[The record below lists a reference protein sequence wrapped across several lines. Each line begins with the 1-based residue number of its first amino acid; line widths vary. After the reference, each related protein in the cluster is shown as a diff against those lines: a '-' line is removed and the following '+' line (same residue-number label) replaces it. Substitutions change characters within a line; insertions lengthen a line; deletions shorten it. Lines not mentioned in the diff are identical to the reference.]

1 MIIKQKVIE
10 QLKNRDEKAFEYVYT
25 QTKKGVY
32 IIIFNVIKDHDLTQD
47 LMQDVY
53 LKMLER
59 IHQYQSKTNFY
70 NWLLMIAKNLA
81 IDTYRREKKLVH
93 YDEVDYDQT
102 LSAQDD
108 TPDQKD
114 EFNRLL
120 SVLTDEEK
128 EVVLLRIVDEMKHKD
143 IAKLV
148 DKPVGTVTWLYQ
160 QALDKMKKV
169 RG

>member
-10 QLKNRDEKAFEYVYT
+10 QLKYRDEKAFEYVYT

-32 IIIFNVIKDHDLTQD
+32 IIIFNVIKDHEITQD

-59 IHQYQSKTNFY
+59 IDQYQSKTNFY

-81 IDTYRREKKLVH
+81 IDTYRSEKKLVH

-108 TPDQKD
+108 TPDQRD

-128 EVVLLRIVDEMKHKD
+128 EIVLLRIVDEMKHKD
-143 IAKLV
+143 IAKIV
-148 DKPVGTVTWLYQ
+148 EKPVGTVTWMYQ

>member
-120 SVLTDEEK
+120 SVLTEEEK
-128 EVVLLRIVDEMKHKD
+128 EIVLLRIVDEMKHKD

>member
-1 MIIKQKVIE
+1 MVIKQRVIE
-10 QLKNRDEKAFEYVYT
+10 QLKKRDEEAFEYVYA

-32 IIIFNVIKDHDLTQD
+32 IVIHNVIKDHDLTQD

-53 LKMLER
+53 LKMLEK
-59 IHQYQSKTNFY
+59 IGQYQTKTNFY

-81 IDTYRREKKLVH
+81 IDTYRREQKMIH
-93 YDEVDYDQT
+93 YDEVDYDEIFSST
-102 LSAQDD
+102 DE

-114 EFNRLL
+114 DFERLL
-120 SVLTDEEK
+120 SVLTDDEK
-128 EVVLLRIVDEMKHKD
+128 EIVLLRIVEDMKHKD
-143 IAKLV
+143 IAKIV
-148 DKPVGTVTWLYQ
+148 DKPTGTVTWLYQ

>member
-114 EFNRLL
+114 EFKRLL
-120 SVLTDEEK
+120 SVLTEEEK
-128 EVVLLRIVDEMKHKD
+128 EIVLLRIVDEMKHKD

>member
-1 MIIKQKVIE
+1 
-10 QLKNRDEKAFEYVYT
+10 
-25 QTKKGVY
+25 
-32 IIIFNVIKDHDLTQD
+32 
-47 LMQDVY
+47 
-53 LKMLER
+53 
-59 IHQYQSKTNFY
+59 
-70 NWLLMIAKNLA
+70 MIAKNLA

-120 SVLTDEEK
+120 SVLTEEEK
-128 EVVLLRIVDEMKHKD
+128 EIVLLRIVDEMKHKD

>member
-1 MIIKQKVIE
+1 MIIKQKIVE
-10 QLKNRDEKAFEYVYT
+10 KLKSRDEATFEHIYA

-32 IIIFNVIKDHDLTQD
+32 IVIFNIVKDHDITQD

-59 IHQYQSKTNFY
+59 IEQYQSKTNFY

-143 IAKLV
+143 IAKIV
-148 DKPVGTVTWLYQ
+148 EKPVGTVTWMYQ

>member
-1 MIIKQKVIE
+1 MIIKQKIVE
-10 QLKNRDEKAFEYVYT
+10 KLKIRFFATFEHIYA

-32 IIIFNVIKDHDLTQD
+32 IVIFNIVKDHDITQD

-59 IHQYQSKTNFY
+59 IEQYQPKTNFY
-70 NWLLMIAKNLA
+70 NWLLMIAKNIA
-81 IDTYRREKKLVH
+81 IDTYRREQKLMH
-93 YDEVDYDQT
+93 YDEVDYDHV
-102 LSAQDD
+102 LASKDD
-108 TPDQKD
+108 TPDQLD

-120 SVLTDEEK
+120 SVLTDDEK
-128 EVVLLRIVDEMKHKD
+128 EIVLLRIVNEMKHKD
-143 IAKLV
+143 IAKIV
-148 DKPVGTVTWLYQ
+148 EKPVGTVTWMYQ

>member
-1 MIIKQKVIE
+1 MIIKQKIIE

-25 QTKKGVY
+25 ETKKGVY

-59 IHQYQSKTNFY
+59 IHQYHSKTNFY

-120 SVLTDEEK
+120 SVLTEEEK
-128 EVVLLRIVDEMKHKD
+128 EIVLLRIVDEMKHKD